1 VIAKTGLSTQQ
12 LLMVQSEFDK
22 KKKNKTTA
30 YLIWFFLGGFGGHRF
45 YIGDTGLAVAML
57 FLNWLTLG
65 IWALVDAFILSGRV
79 DALNAQTE
87 TAIIS
92 EVRSYQQAAATTV

>member
-1 VIAKTGLSTQQ
+1 MIAKQGLSTDQ

-30 YLIWFFLGGFGGHRF
+30 YLFWFFLGGFGGHRF

-57 FLNWLTLG
+57 LLNWATLG
-65 IWALVDAFILSGRV
+65 IWAIIDAFILSGRV
-79 DALNAQTE
+79 DRLNE
-87 TAIIS
+87 EIERSIVS
-92 EVRSYQQAAATTV
+92 EVRSYAKAN